1 MGWPLTTRRTWRWSE
16 CGANLRIQ
24 PFPEAQ
30 ALVHLIWVCSFVLNK
45 QNSME
50 LGAQSQTGP
59 TKPDF
64 VTILIS
70 YNLTQA
76 RVLWDERTSSEKIA
90 PTDWPVGAFSHLV
103 IDVEAHCG
111 WCHLWTG
118 GPELYKKQVEQA
130 MECHSLS
137 LGSEEPAFLHLRL
150 KIHLIVKTN

>member
-1 MGWPLTTRRTWRWSE
+1 
-16 CGANLRIQ
+16 
-24 PFPEAQ
+24 
-30 ALVHLIWVCSFVLNK
+30 
-45 QNSME
+45 ME

-64 VTILIS
+64 VTILI
-70 YNLTQA
+70 
-76 RVLWDERTSSEKIA
+76 EKIA